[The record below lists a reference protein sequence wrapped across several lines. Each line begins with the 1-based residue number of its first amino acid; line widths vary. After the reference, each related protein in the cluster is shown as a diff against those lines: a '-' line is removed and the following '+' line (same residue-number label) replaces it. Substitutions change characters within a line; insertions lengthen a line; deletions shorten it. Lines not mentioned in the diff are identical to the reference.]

1 MIDDIHKSYQ
11 RYFLNE
17 VNEAFPKRNRKS
29 LWATNGAS
37 SSLKTATT
45 SSKSKYLKIPKT
57 VTKAPP
63 KKSSQFSVRYICTH
77 RWTNHSRSLFKP
89 DFDPQAS
96 SRSCKLLES
105 QRLWLCQSTSKLLA
119 MPLSCISLGSLTALP
134 NWNLHQNIVNG
145 NFDRVAFKGPTVHC
159 LWTHLSLIPKCQGF
173 VI

>member
-17 VNEAFPKRNRKS
+17 VNEAFPKRNRKKS
-29 LWATNGAS
+29 WATNGAS
-37 SSLKTATT
+37 SSLKTAAT
-45 SSKSKYLKIPKT
+45 SSKSKYP
-57 VTKAPP
+57 
-63 KKSSQFSVRYICTH
+63 FSARYICTH
-77 RWTNHSRSLFKP
+77 GWTNHSRSLFKP